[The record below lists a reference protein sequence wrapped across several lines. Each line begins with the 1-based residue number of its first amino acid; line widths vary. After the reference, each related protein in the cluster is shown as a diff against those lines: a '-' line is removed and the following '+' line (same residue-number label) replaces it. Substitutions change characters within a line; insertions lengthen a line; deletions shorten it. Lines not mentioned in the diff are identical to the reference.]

1 MTFGRPGRARDGDR
15 QGGDVVI
22 KAATEHKHTE
32 DKGQVHRCEFT
43 AGQDFR
49 SLSFP
54 KEVDTTKAKA
64 EYQNGMLNIT
74 VPIAPEAQAKR
85 VNIKAA

>member
-1 MTFGRPGRARDGDR
+1 M
-15 QGGDVVI
+15 I
-22 KAATEHKHTE
+22 KAATEHRHAE

-43 AGQDFR
+43 AGQVFR

-54 KEVDTTKAKA
+54 RTVDATKAKA

-74 VPIAPEAQAKR
+74 VPIAPEARAKL
-85 VNIKAA
+85 VDVKAA